1 MSVFFWKRQHTEAMI
16 LKQFEERTVD
26 AFLTKISEVDKKSN
40 WRIRLRL
47 RYDAVYC
54 LRHYK

>member
-1 MSVFFWKRQHTEAMI
+1 MI

-26 AFLTKISEVDKKSN
+26 TFLTKISEVDKKSN